1 MLGFRRKFGFIC
13 EEQFGGAGLVQK
25 TEPELEILLPVHNEA
40 GSIEATIREIF
51 DELSPQ
57 ISLRF
62 LICEDGS
69 RDDTPEILRRLA
81 ESFPLNLI
89 LSEQRKGYSRAVKD
103 GMKALQAPYLLCLD
117 SDGQC
122 DPKDFAR
129 FWSLRTSS
137 DMLLGWRVNRADTPL
152 RKAMSRT
159 FYYFYQLLFG
169 VPVHDPSCPYVL
181 VRKNVVHEVLG
192 ELGAMQQGF
201 WWEFVARVHRH
212 GFCIQE
218 LPVNHRLRSSGTT
231 QVYKLRKLPGI
242 GWRHFLALFAIW
254 SQTRR
259 DSIERRNRANSQPAT
274 EGRDEPARETHN

>member
-1 MLGFRRKFGFIC
+1 ML
-13 EEQFGGAGLVQK
+13 K
-25 TEPELEILLPVHNEA
+25 TDPELEILLPAHNEA
-40 GSIEATIREIF
+40 GSIEATVREIF

-57 ISLRF
+57 VSIRF

-69 RDDTPEILRRLA
+69 SDGTPEILRRLA
-81 ESFPLNLI
+81 ESLPMNLI

-129 FWSLRTSS
+129 FWSLRSTS

-159 FYYFYQLLFG
+159 FYHFYQRLFD
-169 VPVHDPSCPYVL
+169 VPAHDPSCPYVL
-181 VRKNVVHEVLG
+181 VRKNVVQEVLD
-192 ELGAMQQGF
+192 ELCAMQQGF

-212 GFCIQE
+212 GFSILE

-231 QVYKLRKLPGI
+231 QVYKLSRLPGI
-242 GWRHFLALFAIW
+242 GWRHFLALFEIW
-254 SQTRR
+254 FQTRPA
-259 DSIERRNRANSQPAT
+259 SIERRKSAGTQQRAQ
-274 EGRDEPARETHN
+274 E